1 MQGKEILLFFRWRL
15 VCFSHMKCETIDMN
29 YSGKNF
35 RDYVHPND
43 IPLINRHFQEVIE
56 KGEGKSSIYRFCL
69 HDDIYAFVNTQ
80 SKLFSNTTTN
90 GKSEMIMST
99 HTIVR

>member
-1 MQGKEILLFFRWRL
+1 
-15 VCFSHMKCETIDMN
+15 MKCEAIDMN

-35 RDYVHPND
+35 RDYVHAND
-43 IPLINRHFQEVIE
+43 IPLINRHFQEVTE

-69 HDDIYAFVNTQ
+69 HDNVYAFVNTQ
-80 SKLFSNTTTN
+80 SKLFSNN
-90 GKSEMIMST
+90 ISGKSETIMST

>member
-1 MQGKEILLFFRWRL
+1 
-15 VCFSHMKCETIDMN
+15 MKCEAIDMN

-35 RDYVHPND
+35 RDYVHAND

-69 HDDIYAFVNTQ
+69 HDNVYAFVNTQ
-80 SKLFSNTTTN
+80 SKLFSNN
-90 GKSEMIMST
+90 MSGKSETIMST